1 MSETT
6 SGQVISVFGSHAP
19 LPGSNDY
26 EMSRR
31 LGHMLAKAGYGV
43 VTGGYGGVMCGA
55 SQGASE
61 AGGQAIGVSSAQV
74 ELTRGVK
81 LNRWV
86 NVHVRY
92 ETLEERVGHLVKK
105 NDGMI
110 VLPGG
115 IGTLSEFALAWSY
128 LQVGEISRRPL
139 VLLGGM
145 WSETIGAFDRDE
157 YVAREHLDL
166 IHVATSAKDAVGH
179 ISDYQVEG

>member
-1 MSETT
+1 MSDTNG
-6 SGQVISVFGSHAP
+6 GQVISVFGSHAP

-26 EMSRR
+26 ELSRR
-31 LGHMLAKAGYGV
+31 VGNMLVEAGYGV
-43 VTGGYGGVMCGA
+43 ATGGYGGIMCGA

-74 ELTRGVK
+74 ESTRGVQ
-81 LNRWV
+81 LNKWV
-86 NVHVRY
+86 NVHVHY
-92 ETLEERVGHLVKK
+92 ETLEERVGHLVKN

-145 WSETIGAFDRDE
+145 WSETMSAFSREE
-157 YVAREHLDL
+157 YVARKHLDL
-166 IHVATSAKDAVGH
+166 CYVATSVEDAVGH
-179 ISDYQVEG
+179 IRDYKV